1 MRKLSKK
8 LALVTA
14 LCVSSSIVMTALSGC
29 KKKVEDT
36 ENVLEIHIV
45 EAGYGYDWL
54 NDAIDAFKNE
64 AWVKEKY
71 PNLVIPQLAHTSVDR
86 TYGVTAT
93 IAGPSANTYDLFFG
107 VDPYGSTPNVKDGN
121 GNSYYEDLTSF
132 YEMEIPGEEIAV
144 KDKMRSDIYQYLDRP
159 TSDGGTAIYGMP
171 WVNPWMGLLYN
182 KTLVDDIFGADYIM
196 PRTTNELVSMCA
208 TIREDSKTPF
218 IFSAKANYWLQIY
231 QTWWAQ
237 YEGTESY
244 DNFWN
249 GVDDDGTQ
257 TAEIFKQQGR
267 LESLKAIESLIN
279 RPLGNNHESCTTADY
294 TSVQQTFMRGEAV
307 FIATGDW
314 METEMGNLATSQ
326 ELRALKMPVL
336 SAFVNRCSGVK
347 DDVALAFVVQCVD
360 ESKTYEQA
368 KEAYATAKTSFGANS
383 QGELSQSDYTK
394 IKEARNLMYRLQ
406 GHQAFIPAY
415 ATGKAVA
422 KDFLLFLAS
431 NKGIEIFMKATR
443 GCQTAFHCN
452 VSDETYNSFSNLQKE
467 RYDRRE
473 SFIVM
478 PSQDSFAL
486 NYYGGLRELTRNHTF
501 DPCFAAQ
508 NEGDRKSAE
517 QIFEEEWKY
526 YMDNGQANFLTLL
539 EASGL

>member
-182 KTLVDDIFGADYIM
+182 KTLVDDIFGADYILYETQLFAGAIKGDFVLDDYAD
-196 PRTTNELVSMCA
+196 RALVFVNGE
-208 TIREDSKTPF
+208 RVG
-218 IFSAKANYWLQIY
+218 IFEQ
-231 QTWWAQ
+231 
-237 YEGTESY
+237 
-244 DNFWN
+244 
-249 GVDDDGTQ
+249 GVASEKITLD
-257 TAEIFKQQGR
+257 TAEIPNAKLQILVENTGR
-267 LESLKAIESLIN
+267 IN
-279 RPLGNNHESCTTADY
+279 YGPHIY
-294 TSVQQTFMRGEAV
+294 
-307 FIATGDW
+307 
-314 METEMGNLATSQ
+314 
-326 ELRALKMPVL
+326 
-336 SAFVNRCSGVK
+336 
-347 DDVALAFVVQCVD
+347 
-360 ESKTYEQA
+360 
-368 KEAYATAKTSFGANS
+368 
-383 QGELSQSDYTK
+383 
-394 IKEARNLMYRLQ
+394 
-406 GHQAFIPAY
+406 
-415 ATGKAVA
+415 GK
-422 KDFLLFLAS
+422 
-431 NKGIEIFMKATR
+431 KGIAGARIRVYDDRYKYLSLS
-443 GCQTAFHCN
+443 GYVN
-452 VSDETYNSFSNLQKE
+452 VCS
-467 RYDRRE
+467 
-473 SFIVM
+473 I
-478 PSQDSFAL
+478 
-486 NYYGGLRELTRNHTF
+486 
-501 DPCFAAQ
+501 
-508 NEGDRKSAE
+508 
-517 QIFEEEWKY
+517 
-526 YMDNGQANFLTLL
+526 
-539 EASGL
+539 